1 MRDDR
6 LRRGAALLACT
17 ASVLAGCDS
26 GAGFGFW
33 SLVDLLLPASGA
45 ESTEAPSEQRPAGSQ
60 ASSLAEGDA
69 TRVYYQFIDER
80 GRVRFVESLDAVPAE
95 WRDRVGFVESST
107 PPPMSPEDMKRATA
121 ARYSKLRATDPQS
134 ARTAPAILMYGA
146 DWCPACRKAKKYM
159 DAKGIA
165 YEERNVDDPEIA
177 QELARKSGGRGI
189 PVFDIGGSILRGFS
203 PKALD
208 EMIRSKS

>member
-1 MRDDR
+1 MRDGR
-6 LRRGAALLACT
+6 VRRGATILACAALLSMA
-17 ASVLAGCDS
+17 CDS
-26 GAGFGFW
+26 GSGFQPS
-33 SLVDLLLPASGA
+33 SLLDLVLGPPGT
-45 ESTEAPSEQRPAGSQ
+45 ESSESELKARPAGSQ
-60 ASSLAEGDA
+60 ANSLAEGDA

-107 PPPMSPEDMKRATA
+107 PPPMSPDDMKRATA
-121 ARYSKLRATDPQS
+121 VRYSKLRATDTQS
-134 ARTAPAILMYGA
+134 AGTAPAVIMYGA

-177 QELARKSGGRGI
+177 QELAKKSGGRGI